1 MRDERS
7 VIRGAGGNAP
17 ATTFA
22 TALTI
27 LKRSMI
33 RAGLYV
39 RGTIGETARA
49 VAQAC
54 GASLETG
61 GVSSGL
67 SRKIVYDSTDAP
79 PTFADLPLYRGILKH
94 KEIGRLFE
102 IEDPFYR
109 CHEARHG
116 VITQIGGQNYV
127 NFASYDYLGLNQHP
141 EVVDAAKRAID
152 SLGTSVSA
160 SRIVAGERT
169 MHSVLERA
177 LADFYGVEAAVAFVS
192 GHATNVSTIS
202 TLMTPDDL
210 ILYDDLSHNSLIVG
224 ARLSRATAYPF
235 KHNDAEALEA
245 LLQKH
250 RPFHKRTLIVAE
262 GLYSMDGDI
271 GDLPSLV
278 ALKEK
283 YGAWL
288 MIDEAHG
295 LGVLGATGRG
305 SAEHF
310 GIDPQRVDIWM
321 GTLSKALASCGGY
334 IAGKRELIDI
344 LRYQAPGLVY
354 SVGLSPPLTAAATAS
369 LGVLKAEP
377 ERVAR
382 LQANGKLFLSLARAA
397 GMDTS
402 TSEGYAVVSVIVGD
416 LVNAGRLADRM
427 LARGLNVL
435 PIIFPAVPIK
445 AARLRFFITSEH
457 TPAQIRDAVE
467 AMREEIDGLG
477 RRQKQ
482 AA

>member
-1 MRDERS
+1 MFTALKRA
-7 VIRGAGGNAP
+7 VIR
-17 ATTFA
+17 
-22 TALTI
+22 L
-27 LKRSMI
+27 
-33 RAGLYV
+33 GLYA
-39 RGTIGETARA
+39 RGTIGDAARA
-49 VAQAC
+49 VADAC
-54 GASLETG
+54 GARPEAGRLSTSETKQALYDPSQ
-61 GVSSGL
+61 VSMS
-67 SRKIVYDSTDAP
+67 
-79 PTFADLPLYRGILKH
+79 FADLPLYRGILKH
-94 KEIGRLFE
+94 KEIGRLFD

-109 CHEARHG
+109 CHEARQG
-116 VITQIGGQNYV
+116 VTTQIAGQRYV

-141 EVVDAAKRAID
+141 AVVDAAKRAID

-169 MHSVLERA
+169 MHGELERA
-177 LADFYGVEAAVAFVS
+177 VAGFYGVEAAIAFVS

-210 ILYDDLSHNSLIVG
+210 ILYDELSHNSLLVG
-224 ARLSRATAYPF
+224 TKLSGATAYAF
-235 KHNDAEALEA
+235 THNDADALEA

-250 RPFHKRTLIVAE
+250 RRFHKRALIVAE
-262 GLYSMDGDI
+262 GLYSMDGDV
-271 GDLPSLV
+271 GDLPAFV

-288 MIDEAHG
+288 MIDEAHA

-310 GIDPQRVDIWM
+310 GIDPARIDIWM

-334 IAGKRELIDI
+334 IAGKRELIDV
-344 LRYQAPGLVY
+344 LKYQAPGLVY
-354 SVGLSPPLTAAATAS
+354 SVGLSPPLTAAAAAS
-369 LGVLKAEP
+369 LELLKAEP

-397 GMDTS
+397 GMDTA
-402 TSEGYAVVSVIVGD
+402 TSEGFAVVSVIVGD

-435 PIIFPAVPIK
+435 PIIYPAVPIK

-457 TPAQIRDAVE
+457 TPTQIREAVRT
-467 AMREEIDGLG
+467 MREELDGLG
-477 RRQKQ
+477 KRQKR